1 MAFFNTQQLHPTQ
14 VERAKRQLIKKSL
27 TDPWFW
33 LRNFVKTY
41 DPGSPTTCRNFPQHA
56 FFKHIVNLWLKE
68 KILFVA
74 KSSQQMASWL
84 FVALHLWDVMYHP
97 GRFCLFQSSKEVKA
111 GFGGSDSKDSKTKG
125 VVLSLMGRADFI
137 YYNLP
142 DFLKTPMTTSK
153 QPPVMKFL
161 LRDPVTRQEL
171 PSIIMAISSAGDEPR
186 QWTITNA
193 LIDEMAFQPEGER
206 GFTAIVPRLTANAR
220 LTVVSTPNGKDFFY
234 AKIYD
239 LL

>member
-1 MAFFNTQQLHPTQ
+1 MRFFSTQQLHPAS
-14 VERAKRQLIKKSL
+14 VERARRQLVRRAL
-27 TDPWFW
+27 TDPYFW
-33 LRNFVKTY
+33 LRSFVKTY
-41 DPGSPTTCRNFPQHA
+41 DPGSPTPCRSFPQHA
-56 FFKHIVNLWLKE
+56 FFRHIVDLWLRE

-74 KSSQQMASWL
+74 KSSQQMATWL

-97 GRFCLFQSSKEVKA
+97 GRFCLFQSSKETKA
-111 GFGGSDSKDSKTKG
+111 GFGGGDARESSTRG
-125 VVLSLMGRADFI
+125 VVLSLMGRADFV
-137 YYNLP
+137 YRNLP
-142 DFLKTPMTTSK
+142 DFLQTPMTASR

-161 LRDPVTRQEL
+161 LRDPATRQEL

-206 GFTAIVPRLTANAR
+206 GFTAIVPRLTRRAR

-234 AKIYD
+234 AKVHD